1 MTFFSAIRG
10 LWWVA
15 SEVVDAA
22 KQLVA
27 FTPGQD
33 EESPKNERCAREAGS
48 SFPVKYGPG
57 SPHLRRESIAAG
69 ATLTPDEAAERLAE
83 YEAGVECLEPQDDC
97 GLGGPV
103 TRVDR
108 RCECGHMESAHNG
121 PIGDCSQRCL
131 CVLCPADTTNDC
143 WCASFYP
150 HSSAAPGVAP
160 VEAADKD
167 PGVSHSPTPG
177 SQTSSE
183 PSEERP
189 APAVEEG
196 TASSSSPSL
205 DGPLGGA
212 SDSRSLNISGAG
224 HLTSL
229 TADEVYMAAVG
240 AHWYAESALD
250 VRWSAYRDLGYK
262 LHDIA
267 SQMPSLTLGSDP
279 AAVHDRAMRQRHNE
293 NREQ

>member
-1 MTFFSAIRG
+1 MSLFSAARG

-22 KQLVA
+22 RQLCGLRPDEHSGHVHVA
-27 FTPGQD
+27 VGADRLAEYQRMYD
-33 EESPKNERCAREAGS
+33 KAAD
-48 SFPVKYGPG
+48 
-57 SPHLRRESIAAG
+57 AAG
-69 ATLTPDEAAERLAE
+69 KRAGRDFADGLAE

-167 PGVSHSPTPG
+167 PRVSHSPTPG

-250 VRWSAYRDLGYK
+250 VRWSAYRDLEYK

-267 SQMPSLTLGSDP
+267 SQMPSLTLGNDP
-279 AAVHDRAMRQRHNE
+279 AAVHDRAMR
-293 NREQ
+293 REGQSDGHV

>member
-1 MTFFSAIRG
+1 MSLYSAARG
-10 LWWVA
+10 LWWVV

-22 KQLVA
+22 KQLC
-27 FTPGQD
+27 G
-33 EESPKNERCAREAGS
+33 
-48 SFPVKYGPG
+48 
-57 SPHLRRESIAAG
+57 LR
-69 ATLTPDEAAERLAE
+69 PDEHSGHVHVAVGADRLAE

-97 GLGGPV
+97 GLGGFNANTHAYGAVLDASELTGAWEPQPLIAPLNADEV
-103 TRVDR
+103 LAVR
-108 RCECGHMESAHNG
+108 RLLE
-121 PIGDCSQRCL
+121 
-131 CVLCPADTTNDC
+131 
-143 WCASFYP
+143 
-150 HSSAAPGVAP
+150 SSAAPGVAP

-267 SQMPSLTLGSDP
+267 SQMPSLTLGNDP

>member
-1 MTFFSAIRG
+1 MSLFSAARG

-22 KQLVA
+22 RQLC
-27 FTPGQD
+27 GLQ
-33 EESPKNERCAREAGS
+33 
-48 SFPVKYGPG
+48 
-57 SPHLRRESIAAG
+57 
-69 ATLTPDEAAERLAE
+69 PDEHSGHVHVAVGADRLAE

-97 GLGGPV
+97 GLGGAGSCPAG
-103 TRVDR
+103 
-108 RCECGHMESAHNG
+108 C
-121 PIGDCSQRCL
+121 DCSC
-131 CVLCPADTTNDC
+131 CYGYPEKDC
-143 WCASFYP
+143 HCFVYPCNCGGDECAHGQTKVFAA
-150 HSSAAPGVAP
+150 SAVPGVAP

-267 SQMPSLTLGSDP
+267 SQMPSLTLGNDP